1 MTPNLRLTEVCCVS
15 VVVGMLSTAKTE
27 ASLAQQGSARVNAR
41 LPAISVSRTRVD
53 YGVILTPHLVLF
65 NTDFGDVP
73 LGGESVVRLAAG
85 PGGRFIVDYTAA
97 ARPASGSLD
106 FVLHVGLSRLNGEKF
121 FGFGNNTAATGSA
134 TFYEAHQS
142 HFVVEPMLT
151 HTTPNGLVSWSFGPV
166 LKYTGSENIDEDRF
180 GLRDDDDDDEITLI
194 QTEAAY
200 GVGHFSQLGAQT
212 NIRIGSLDPRAS
224 TGLQA
229 KIGASAYPAF
239 LDVTQPFGSVFGEV
253 RGFLSVSGPASPTLA
268 VRAGAQK
275 VMGEP
280 PFFEA
285 AYLGGAGSLRGFRR
299 QRFAG
304 DVALF
309 GGAELRV
316 PLGQVSLFRH
326 STRFGVL
333 ALTDVGR
340 VYYDGK
346 SPGGWH
352 AAVGGGLWIQPSGW
366 STMLNLEVAQGS
378 DGSRA
383 YLRMGL
389 VF

>member
-1 MTPNLRLTEVCCVS
+1 MTPNLRLTELCCAS

-27 ASLAQQGSARVNAR
+27 ASLAQQGSARINAQ

-53 YGVILTPHLVLF
+53 YGVILTPHVVLF

-73 LGGESVVRLAAG
+73 AGGESVVRLATG
-85 PGGRFIVDYTAA
+85 PGRGFIVDYTAA
-97 ARPASGSLD
+97 ARPVSGSLD
-106 FVLHVGLSRLNGEKF
+106 FLFHVGLSRLNGERF
-121 FGFGNNTAATGSA
+121 FGFGNNTGATGSA

-142 HFVVEPMLT
+142 RFVIEPTLT
-151 HTTPNGLVSWSFGPV
+151 HTTPRGLVSWSFGPV
-166 LKYTGSENIDEDRF
+166 FKYTGSKNINEDPF
-180 GLRDDDDDDEITLI
+180 GLRDDDDEVTLI

-200 GVGHFSQLGAQT
+200 GAGLFSQLGAQT
-212 NIRIGSLDPRAS
+212 SVRIGSLDPRAS

-229 KIGASAYPAF
+229 KIGASAYPAL

-253 RGFLSVSGPASPTLA
+253 RGFLSLSGPTSPTLA
-268 VRAGAQK
+268 LRAGAQR
-275 VMGEP
+275 VVGEP

-285 AYLGGAGSLRGFRR
+285 AYLGGARSLRSFRE

-304 DVALF
+304 DAAVF
-309 GGAELRV
+309 GGAELRL
-316 PLGQVSLFRH
+316 PLGQISLFHH

-333 ALTDVGR
+333 GLTDVGR
-340 VYYDGK
+340 VYYDGE

-366 STMLNLEVAQGS
+366 SNRLTLEVAQGS

-383 YLRMGL
+383 YLRTGL